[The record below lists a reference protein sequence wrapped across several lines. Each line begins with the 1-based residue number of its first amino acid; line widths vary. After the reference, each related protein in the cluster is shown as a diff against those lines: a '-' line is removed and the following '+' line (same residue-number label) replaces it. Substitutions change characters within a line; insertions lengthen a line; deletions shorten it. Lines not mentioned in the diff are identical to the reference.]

1 MKTSDLKDLVVC
13 TFKLLGKKKRV
24 TGQRITTKPLR
35 TANPPE
41 VMHKELS
48 TGLLTYHKN
57 LIRICFITIFK
68 PSVYLRKQRSTSDV
82 YVERDIMQRS
92 AHDIK
97 KEFSAGQPMF
107 NFSSSKTFSW

>member
-1 MKTSDLKDLVVC
+1 MHVQIVGEKKTRHWTTNYNKTTENSQP
-13 TFKLLGKKKRV
+13 
-24 TGQRITTKPLR
+24 TGSHAQGTEYRFAYIP
-35 TANPPE
+35 
-41 VMHKELS
+41 
-48 TGLLTYHKN
+48 YN

-82 YVERDIMQRS
+82 YVERDIVQRG

-107 NFSSSKTFSW
+107 NFSSSKTFS